1 MDAAASSPD
10 VARRIV
16 VGYTANESGADALA
30 LATRLATASEALL
43 DVVMVLPSEARSSTV
58 PSDVGYE
65 RHLKARSREWLSEAS
80 AGLDGDVAQSLHVRY
95 AESFAEGLIAAAHEF
110 GASLIVVGAAR
121 GGILGRSRI
130 GSVANELLHSSD
142 VPVALAPSGS
152 RELAASV
159 GVTRITAALGT
170 RPGAGVL
177 LDAAVRLTKS
187 LRAPLR
193 LLSLVPID
201 LPAGMDEGLAEL
213 TSEAHADEVLAAAR
227 QALPAGTRATAEVAT
242 GDTIEEAVRSL
253 DWHEGELVLVA
264 SSRLAK
270 PSHLFLG
277 STASKMLRELPVPMI
292 VVPRS
297 TGPRAHAP
305 KAAS

>member
-1 MDAAASSPD
+1 MNVESRETDAA
-10 VARRIV
+10 ARRIV
-16 VGYTANESGADALA
+16 VGYIANESGADALA

-58 PSDVGYE
+58 PTDVGYE
-65 RHLKARSREWLSEAS
+65 RHLKARSRAWLAEAS
-80 AGLDGDVAQSLHVRY
+80 AGLDPHVAQSLHVRY

-142 VPVALAPSGS
+142 VPVALAPAGS

-159 GVTRITAALGT
+159 GVTRITAALGS

-177 LDAAVRLTKS
+177 LDAAVRLARS
-187 LRAPLR
+187 LHAPLR

-201 LPAGMDEGLAEL
+201 LPSGMDEGLAEL
-213 TSEAHADEVLAAAR
+213 TSSAHAGEVLAAAQR
-227 QALPAGTRATAEVAT
+227 ALPAGVETTAEVAT

-253 DWHEGELVLVA
+253 SWHEGEIVLVA
-264 SSRLAK
+264 SSRLAT

-292 VVPRS
+292 VVPRTT
-297 TGPRAHAP
+297 TG
-305 KAAS
+305 KTAS